1 MKKLKEYFSTPKKA
15 ACFIGCIITGLL
27 LLVAVIFATA
37 NIIAHKVLIGKNEA
51 KKIAL
56 SDAGLSASDIS
67 GSEVKLDFEN
77 GKLEYE
83 VEFFDNE
90 KGNEYDYHIN
100 GKNGDI
106 VSKDIES
113 KNGVNVLSQKE
124 QTSDRPQDQE
134 SNPPQKSQKQE
145 SNIPQETQQQSSN
158 QDISLQSAKSIAL
171 SDAGLSESEVTF
183 VKEKTD
189 TDNNIKVYDIEFYS
203 ADKEY
208 DYEIKVSDGTI
219 IDRDIDYREKGLG
232 QEDIDIPE
240 NTGSEKYIGV
250 DKAKDIAVSHA
261 NVSEQEV
268 IFSKTKLENDD
279 REIIYEIEFYLGQM
293 EYEYEIDAVSGKIL
307 KYEYDE
313 R

>member
-124 QTSDRPQDQE
+124 QTSDAPQE
-134 SNPPQKSQKQE
+134 SSEQN
-145 SNIPQETQQQSSN
+145 SN
-158 QDISLQSAKSIAL
+158 QNISLQSAKSIAL

-240 NTGSEKYIGV
+240 NIGSEKYIGV